1 MGAESTNSQID
12 SQKSDSPGKHGHSA
26 LRSLTRND
34 KGELVAQIAGK
45 DEPVVDV
52 RVARCFP
59 WSLPDSLVSIRDKDG
74 NELLLL
80 ETLDGLP
87 RGTRELIEQELRD
100 KIFAPQIE
108 KILSYENRFGI
119 ITIKARTDR
128 GEITFQM
135 RSADEVRT
143 LSPTRFLLK
152 DADGN
157 LYEIADMNQLDA
169 QSRRLLADLF

>member
-1 MGAESTNSQID
+1 MD
-12 SQKSDSPGKHGHSA
+12 SQKDDPSGKELRHGHSA
-26 LRSLTRND
+26 LRSLTRNA
-34 KGELVAQIAGK
+34 KGELVAQLAEK

-59 WSLPDSLVSIRDKDG
+59 WSLPDSLVSLRDKDG

-87 RGTRELIEQELRD
+87 KATRELVEQELRD
-100 KIFAPQIE
+100 KIFAPRIE
-108 KILSYENRFGI
+108 KVFSYENRFGI
-119 ITIKARTDR
+119 ITIKAVTDR

-157 LYEIADMNQLDA
+157 LYEIADMSKLDP
-169 QSRRLLADLF
+169 QSRRLLAELF